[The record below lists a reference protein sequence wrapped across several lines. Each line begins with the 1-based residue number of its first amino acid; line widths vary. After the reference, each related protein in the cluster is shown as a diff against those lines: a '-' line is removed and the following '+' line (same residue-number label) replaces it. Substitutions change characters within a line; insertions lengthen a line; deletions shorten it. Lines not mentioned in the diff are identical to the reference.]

1 MFALGIL
8 FFLIFLI
15 LGQVLVLTIA
25 QEGEG
30 LCLCSETRVYLGEGR
45 VGRVTEAKVGLL
57 PSARVTCPD
66 RVSMSASSCLS
77 VFPPR
82 GEICLQ
88 GLLAS
93 AEEELGVNC

>member
-30 LCLCSETRVYLGEGR
+30 LCLCSEIGFIWEKGEW
-45 VGRVTEAKVGLL
+45 
-57 PSARVTCPD
+57 
-66 RVSMSASSCLS
+66 
-77 VFPPR
+77 
-82 GEICLQ
+82 GE
-88 GLLAS
+88 
-93 AEEELGVNC
+93 